1 MCLRNIWMAP
11 KAKMTDE
18 NDEETEEICEQG
30 RTYVTRICEGKPSFD
45 DGKYHNHCHQ
55 CPGFG
60 MCIGDYRYVP
70 NPLLICTRF
79 LKNQFGKIK
88 FDKLDFYSVWN
99 SIFTACVACKIN
111 CEIDF

>member
-1 MCLRNIWMAP
+1 MCLRNIWMVP

-18 NDEETEEICEQG
+18 NDEETEEICDQG

-60 MCIGDYRYVP
+60 MCIGDYRYLTLVFRYRISSCSFFH
-70 NPLLICTRF
+70 LVICQ
-79 LKNQFGKIK
+79 K
-88 FDKLDFYSVWN
+88 
-99 SIFTACVACKIN
+99 
-111 CEIDF
+111 

>member
-1 MCLRNIWMAP
+1 MDGP

-60 MCIGDYRYVP
+60 MCIGDYRY
-70 NPLLICTRF
+70 LSF
-79 LKNQFGKIK
+79 LQSKGLFRSQ
-88 FDKLDFYSVWN
+88 KLNGS
-99 SIFTACVACKIN
+99 
-111 CEIDF
+111 